1 MENKGPRCAPARFTY
16 DVDGD
21 GLFRGDPDV
30 RLRRCVFAFA
40 LLLVLAAVAGG
51 APARAGADADDPA
64 FVSLGLGYY
73 DINQRTDEAIDFRL
87 EYRHGEKLWIFKPW
101 VGIEGTS
108 DGAVYGAAGILLDV
122 FFGRRVVITGSFGAG
137 YYAEGSG
144 TDLGHE
150 IEFRSQIEI
159 AYRFDD
165 RSRLGLAFSHISN
178 ASIGDTNPGV
188 EVLNV
193 YYSIPL
199 TRLLGE

>member
-1 MENKGPRCAPARFTY
+1 M
-16 DVDGD
+16 
-21 GLFRGDPDV
+21 
-30 RLRRCVFAFA
+30 RLRRCVFAFG
-40 LLLVLAAVAGG
+40 LLLVSTAVAG
-51 APARAGADADDPA
+51 APVRAAGADDPA

-73 DINQRTDEAIDFRL
+73 DINQRTDQAIDFRL

-137 YYAEGSG
+137 YYAEGGG

-150 IEFRSQIEI
+150 IEFRSQLEI

-178 ASIGDTNPGV
+178 ASIADINPGV
-188 EVLNV
+188 EILTL